1 MYTQNKGELMKQSA
15 ILSLMLS
22 VYGMSA
28 IEIVDFSIEDIGSNA
43 SKYVRIVAHMDD
55 GSERATRIPRDG
67 MSQDW
72 VLDLAL
78 DKLLEDQ

>member
-1 MYTQNKGELMKQSA
+1 MKQSA

-28 IEIVDFSIEDIGSNA
+28 IEIMDFSIEDIGNNKSQ
-43 SKYVRIVAHMDD
+43 YVRIVAHMSD
-55 GSERATRIPRDG
+55 GSERYTKIPRKG

-78 DKLLEDQ
+78 DKLLEEK